1 LTCVWQ
7 LQKLC
12 PKFAFPEPKFW
23 WSTDDDS
30 KDISMK
36 LSPKPQKEQ

>member
-1 LTCVWQ
+1 MCLAVAKTV
-7 LQKLC
+7 
-12 PKFAFPEPKFW
+12 PKICCFPEPKNW
-23 WSTDDDS
+23 LSTDDDS